1 MEGVAAGFFSA
12 IAAAMKT
19 AAAAAS
25 IYPDC
30 VYCPF
35 LSVWKSR
42 FIIHATIAPPPSPIF
57 PLVFFWRSTRGKG
70 VRRRRNFRVS
80 ADAPAYESV
89 KSGVTTLCC
98 HATNDEEKGKP
109 NKSIVVASENLT
121 AFCCCALP
129 LYLGNPTDPFHV
141 FILLLA
147 CPPLLVSQGRS
158 YRRGEFCLIG

>member
-1 MEGVAAGFFSA
+1 MEGVAAGFFSQLLY
-12 IAAAMKT
+12 AAMKT
-19 AAAAAS
+19 AAAAAAS

-35 LSVWKSR
+35 LSVWKSQ
-42 FIIHATIAPPPSPIF
+42 FIIHATIAPLPSPLF

-98 HATNDEEKGKP
+98 HATNNEGKGKL

-129 LYLGNPTDPFHV
+129 LYLGNHR
-141 FILLLA
+141 A
-147 CPPLLVSQGRS
+147 
-158 YRRGEFCLIG
+158 